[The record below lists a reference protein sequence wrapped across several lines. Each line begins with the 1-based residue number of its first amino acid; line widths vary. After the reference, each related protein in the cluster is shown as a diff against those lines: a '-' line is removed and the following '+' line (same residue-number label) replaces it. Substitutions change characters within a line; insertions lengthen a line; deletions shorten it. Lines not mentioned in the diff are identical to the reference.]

1 MLKSK
6 LLIIG
11 ALSVVYQ
18 TSLSQPSLGQP
29 IPNAG
34 SWEITADTKGLPFG
48 GGAKKAVVCMKA
60 DALKLDPELAFAEAS
75 LATGRPD
82 DASKGA
88 PPKCSLSDLKRDSN
102 VSTWKASCEGPRG
115 QMPGTGR
122 AVLSANIVELQQTFE
137 AKTPIGNRTLSQ
149 TSSAK
154 RLGDC

>member
-1 MLKSK
+1 MLAVKW
-6 LLIIG
+6 LVIG
-11 ALSVVYQ
+11 AFSVVYQ
-18 TSLSQPSLGQP
+18 IAFSQS
-29 IPNAG
+29 IPNSG
-34 SWEITADTKGLPFG
+34 KWEVIADTKGLPFG

-60 DALKLDPELAFAEAS
+60 EVLKSDPELAFAEAS

-88 PPKCSLSDLKRDSN
+88 APRCSLSDLMRDGN
-102 VSTWKASCEGPRG
+102 TSTWKASCEGPRG

-122 AVLSANIVELQQTFE
+122 AVMSANVVELQQTFE

-149 TSSAK
+149 TTSAK